1 MTNSTTYN
9 NYIAG
14 EWVAGTETIENR
26 NPSEPSDLIGLYA
39 QADEKQLHAALAAA
53 KAAQEKWADVG
64 LEKRQSVLAAIGK
77 EMIERSAELGEQLSR
92 EEGKPLAEGIGEVYR
107 AGQFFNYFAAETLRQ
122 LGDTAASVRPGVE
135 IDVHREPLGTV
146 AVISPWNFPTATA
159 SWKIAPALAFGN
171 AVLWKPANLTP
182 ASAVLLTE
190 IIARQD
196 IPAGLFN
203 LLMGAGDSLGQQLAA
218 TAAIDG
224 ISFTGSLAV
233 GRKIAAT
240 ATPNL
245 TKLQM
250 EMGSKNP
257 LVVMDDA
264 DLDVAANS
272 AAVGAYGGSGQK
284 CTASSRLIVHEA
296 VFDAFVEKM
305 TDGGN
310 GGYEGRSR
318 IRRRNENWPGG
329 QRFAIGINQSYIRL
343 AKEEG
348 AQHVL
353 AVRYCPAKDILCRR
367 RFLSATMIC
376 ALIARNVCAD
386 CPA

>member
-1 MTNSTTYN
+1 MEFSNGDGFLENS
-9 NYIAG
+9 
-14 EWVAGTETIENR
+14 
-26 NPSEPSDLIGLYA
+26 
-39 QADEKQLHAALAAA
+39 
-53 KAAQEKWADVG
+53 
-64 LEKRQSVLAAIGK
+64 
-77 EMIERSAELGEQLSR
+77 
-92 EEGKPLAEGIGEVYR
+92 
-107 AGQFFNYFAAETLRQ
+107 
-122 LGDTAASVRPGVE
+122 PG
-135 IDVHREPLGTV
+135 
-146 AVISPWNFPTATA
+146 
-159 SWKIAPALAFGN
+159 LAFGN

-272 AAVGAYGGSGQK
+272 AAVGAYGGSGQN
-284 CTASSRLIVHEA
+284 ARLH
-296 VFDAFVEKM
+296 
-305 TDGGN
+305 
-310 GGYEGRSR
+310 R
-318 IRRRNENWPGG
+318 
-329 QRFAIGINQSYIRL
+329 
-343 AKEEG
+343 
-348 AQHVL
+348 VL
-353 AVRYCPAKDILCRR
+353 SCMKPCLT
-367 RFLSATMIC
+367 L
-376 ALIARNVCAD
+376 L
-386 CPA
+386 

>member
-1 MTNSTTYN
+1 MEFS
-9 NYIAG
+9 
-14 EWVAGTETIENR
+14 
-26 NPSEPSDLIGLYA
+26 
-39 QADEKQLHAALAAA
+39 
-53 KAAQEKWADVG
+53 
-64 LEKRQSVLAAIGK
+64 
-77 EMIERSAELGEQLSR
+77 
-92 EEGKPLAEGIGEVYR
+92 
-107 AGQFFNYFAAETLRQ
+107 
-122 LGDTAASVRPGVE
+122 
-135 IDVHREPLGTV
+135 
-146 AVISPWNFPTATA
+146 TATA

-305 TDGGN
+305 TAATAAMKVGHALE
-310 GGYEGRSR
+310 EGTK
-318 IRRRNENWPGG
+318 
-329 QRFAIGINQSYIRL
+329 IGPVVSALQLESNQSYIRL

-348 AQHVL
+348 AQHVFGGEIL
-353 AVRYCPAKDILCRR
+353 PGEDILCRR

-376 ALIARNVCAD
+376 ALIARKCLRRL
-386 CPA
+386 PA